1 MNNGFFGMIE
11 GPFAADEE
19 IFTKIQEQCKY
30 PIKYINKIGI
40 VYTGSLG
47 SIKFPGIS
55 VILNNIQFQV
65 GQTRTLELEDVEIAS
80 IKFKDDIGDKAY
92 IDYQYIKK

>member
-1 MNNGFFGMIE
+1 MINGFFGMIE

-65 GQTRTLELEDVEIAS
+65 GQTRTLELEDVEITS

>member
-1 MNNGFFGMIE
+1 MTNGFFGMIE

-55 VILNNIQFQV
+55 VILNGIQFQV
-65 GQTRTLELEDVEIAS
+65 GQTRTLELEDVEITS

-92 IDYQYIKK
+92 IDYQYVKK

>member
-1 MNNGFFGMIE
+1 MTNGFFGSIE

-19 IFTKIQEQCKY
+19 IFTKIQEQCRY

-40 VYTGSLG
+40 IYTGSLG

-55 VILNNIQFQV
+55 VIINNIQFQI
-65 GQTRTLELEDVEIAS
+65 GQTRILELQDVEITS

-92 IDYQYIKK
+92 IDYQYVKK

>member
-55 VILNNIQFQV
+55 VILNNIQFQI
-65 GQTRTLELEDVEIAS
+65 GQTRTLELEDVEITS

>member
-1 MNNGFFGMIE
+1 MINGFFGMIE
-11 GPFAADEE
+11 GPFAANEE

-65 GQTRTLELEDVEIAS
+65 GQTRTLELEDVEITS

-92 IDYQYIKK
+92 IDYQYVKK

>member
-1 MNNGFFGMIE
+1 MTNGFFGMIE

-40 VYTGSLG
+40 VYTGSIG
-47 SIKFPGIS
+47 SIKFPQIFI
-55 VILNNIQFQV
+55 ILNNIQFQI
-65 GQTRTLELEDVEIAS
+65 GNAKKLELEDVEITS
-80 IKFKDDIGDKAY
+80 IKFREDINDKIY
-92 IDYQYIKK
+92 IDYQYIKN

>member
-1 MNNGFFGMIE
+1 MINGFFGMIE

-19 IFTKIQEQCKY
+19 IFTKIQEQCIY

-40 VYTGSLG
+40 IYTGSLG
-47 SIKFPGIS
+47 SIKFPGIY
-55 VILNNIQFQV
+55 VIINNIQFQI
-65 GQTRTLELEDVEIAS
+65 GQTRILELQDVEITS

-92 IDYQYIKK
+92 IDYQYVKK

>member
-1 MNNGFFGMIE
+1 MINGFFGMIE

-55 VILNNIQFQV
+55 VILNNIQFQI
-65 GQTRTLELEDVEIAS
+65 GQNRTLELEDVEITS

>member
-1 MNNGFFGMIE
+1 MINGFFGMIE

-55 VILNNIQFQV
+55 VILNNIQFQI
-65 GQTRTLELEDVEIAS
+65 GQTRTLELEDVEITS

>member
-1 MNNGFFGMIE
+1 MINGFFGMIE

-55 VILNNIQFQV
+55 VILTNIQFQV
-65 GQTRTLELEDVEIAS
+65 GQTRILELEDVEITS

>member
-1 MNNGFFGMIE
+1 MTNGFFGMIE
-11 GPFAADEE
+11 GPFAANEE
-19 IFTKIQEQCKY
+19 VFTKIQEQCRY
-30 PIKYINKIGI
+30 PIRYITKIGI

-55 VILNNIQFQV
+55 VILNGIQFQV
-65 GQTRTLELEDVEIAS
+65 GQNRILELEDVEITS

-92 IDYQYIKK
+92 IDYQYTRK

>member
-65 GQTRTLELEDVEIAS
+65 GQTRILELEDVEITS

>member
-1 MNNGFFGMIE
+1 MTNGFFGSIE
-11 GPFAADEE
+11 GPFTADEE
-19 IFTKIQEQCKY
+19 IFTKIQEQCRY

-55 VILNNIQFQV
+55 VIINNIQFQI
-65 GQTRTLELEDVEIAS
+65 GQTRILELQDVEITS
-80 IKFKDDIGDKAY
+80 IKFKNNIGDRAY
-92 IDYQYIKK
+92 IDYQYVKK

>member
-1 MNNGFFGMIE
+1 MTNGFFGSIE
-11 GPFAADEE
+11 GPFTADEE
-19 IFTKIQEQCKY
+19 IFTKIQEQCRY

-55 VILNNIQFQV
+55 VIINNIQFQI
-65 GQTRTLELEDVEIAS
+65 GQTRILELQDVEITS
-80 IKFKDDIGDKAY
+80 IKFKDNIDDKAY
-92 IDYQYIKK
+92 IDYQYVKK

>member
-1 MNNGFFGMIE
+1 MTNGFFGMIE
-11 GPFAADEE
+11 GPFAANEE
-19 IFTKIQEQCKY
+19 IFTKIQEQCRY

-55 VILNNIQFQV
+55 VILNGIQFQV
-65 GQTRTLELEDVEIAS
+65 GQNRILELEDVEITS

>member
-1 MNNGFFGMIE
+1 MTNGFFGMIE

-65 GQTRTLELEDVEIAS
+65 GQTRTLELEDVEITS

-92 IDYQYIKK
+92 IDYQYVKK